1 MLATI
6 IFHLFINIFQ
16 EKVAMTP
23 ETKIIET
30 AVFFV
35 ASAVIVIV
43 NRDMFFERDHIGR
56 LLEIQMEE
64 DGRDEK

>member
-1 MLATI
+1 
-6 IFHLFINIFQ
+6 
-16 EKVAMTP
+16 MTP

-56 LLEIQMEE
+56 LLEIQLEE
-64 DGRDEK
+64 DERDEK